1 MVGRP
6 IGNSVTLALAWL
18 FIKELAK
25 CDLSTH
31 LKTARE
37 CFIYKLCVDTLSI
50 RLQKEL
56 TMIYS
61 NVKTHYISGDNN
73 TRLVRYDV
81 IEKNSDF
88 FLVKVIEEQN
98 KGNAEPKILA
108 LLEEF
113 EITRDEY
120 KKRYCNSGF
129 QTVIRV
135 DMRPTFEDT
144 ILKVL
149 QEHRNK
155 LD

>member
-1 MVGRP
+1 
-6 IGNSVTLALAWL
+6 
-18 FIKELAK
+18 
-25 CDLSTH
+25 
-31 LKTARE
+31 
-37 CFIYKLCVDTLSI
+37 
-50 RLQKEL
+50 
-56 TMIYS
+56 MIYS

-135 DMRPTFEDT
+135 DVRPTFEDT